1 MNRFQRSCRR
11 ALWRNALSMRGGSRV
26 LSVLA
31 KGSSISSKAVFI
43 SRRRRVPS
51 SGVAR
56 AASSLARFAF
66 LRFWGCRPEKS
77 KSMIFSPIN
86 TVTSRVTA
94 PAIHNAVERLI
105 CFPLY
110 RRLRRPLFCS
120 SGKISSGVLPKTAQV
135 MAKVRKPP
143 TTMAMQYR
151 RKSTGLPSGAT
162 L

>member
-1 MNRFQRSCRR
+1 MVYIRDEIGAAGG
-11 ALWRNALSMRGGSRV
+11 ALLFGKEFAVGFSALR
-26 LSVLA
+26 
-31 KGSSISSKAVFI
+31 
-43 SRRRRVPS
+43 
-51 SGVAR
+51 VAR

-66 LRFWGCRPEKS
+66 LRFWGCSPEKS

-86 TVTSRVTA
+86 TVISRVTA
-94 PAIHNAVERLI
+94 PAIHNAVERPI

-135 MAKVRKPP
+135 MPKVRKPP

>member
-1 MNRFQRSCRR
+1 M
-11 ALWRNALSMRGGSRV
+11 
-26 LSVLA
+26 
-31 KGSSISSKAVFI
+31 VFI
-43 SRRRRVPS
+43 RDEIGAAGGALLFGKEFAVGFSALR
-51 SGVAR
+51 VAR

-66 LRFWGCRPEKS
+66 LRFWGCSPEKS

-120 SGKISSGVLPKTAQV
+120 SGKISSGVLPKRAQV
-135 MAKVRKPP
+135 MPKVRKPP